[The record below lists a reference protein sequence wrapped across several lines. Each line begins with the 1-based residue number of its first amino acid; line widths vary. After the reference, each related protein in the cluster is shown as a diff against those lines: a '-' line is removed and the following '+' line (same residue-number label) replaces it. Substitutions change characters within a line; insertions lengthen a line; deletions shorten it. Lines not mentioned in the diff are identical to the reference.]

1 MTSYK
6 TQSSKEE
13 QKEDVNG

>member
-13 QKEDVNG
+13 QKEEVNG